1 MKKNDIIRAWKDEE
15 FRSALSAD
23 ELAALPENPAGAV
36 ELDDADLDTAGG
48 NDLTPYGSIFN
59 CSYEFYGCGTGC
71 IYPCGT
77 WGGGG
82 DIFGP
87 VCPWIV

>member
-15 FRSALSAD
+15 FRRTLSAD

-36 ELDDADLDTAGG
+36 ELEDADLDAAGG
-48 NDLTPYGSIFN
+48 TEIAPVFDPFGSIAN
-59 CSYEFYGCGTGC
+59 CSYDFYACGTGC

-82 DIFGP
+82 RY
-87 VCPWIV
+87 CPWGI